1 MWICDSGEGGDGEYL
16 FELVEGVKEMSNRL
30 NVEVMLD
37 YSCRERR
44 VGRMPENR
52 WQQRFV

>member
-16 FELVEGVKEMSNRL
+16 IALVEGVKEMSNRL
-30 NVEVMLD
+30 NEEVMLD